1 MTPDKRIEL
10 DHHIQAIAKILYEE
24 ADPTQ
29 IENLAGIEE
38 TIREQTL
45 EYITP
50 ELGFFLSKKRLE
62 LKREDSEQ
70 SRVLSGNYQLQKN
83 KQSD

>member
-50 ELGFFLSKKRLE
+50 KLGFFLSKKQLE
-62 LKREDSEQ
+62 HQPEDLETL
-70 SRVLSGNYQLQKN
+70 RV
-83 KQSD
+83 